1 MLKRCLWNW
10 IVIPI
15 GAIGFGFLPLLVVS
29 LADLG
34 VMSFFFSYWIFW
46 LTTLGLMVV
55 TVLFLSD
62 L

>member
-10 IVIPI
+10 IAIPI
-15 GAIGFGFLPLLVVS
+15 GVSVLGFLPLIVVDI
-29 LADLG
+29 ADLG
-34 VMSFFFSYWIFW
+34 FMSFFFSYWIFW

>member
-10 IVIPI
+10 IVIPV
-15 GAIGFGFLPLLVVS
+15 GASVLGFLPLLVVS

>member
-1 MLKRCLWNW
+1 MLKRCLWNC

-15 GAIGFGFLPLLVVS
+15 GAGVLGFLPLLVVS

-34 VMSFFFSYWIFW
+34 FMSFFFSYWIFW